1 MFSTGIGLG
10 MAYSE
15 GSQMVRDYHEGLR
28 RRAAG
33 DVGPHPRDCP
43 YVHHQQQQ
51 QHERTP
57 PGELK

>member
-33 DVGPHPRDCP
+33 DLGPSNHRNCP
-43 YVHHQQQQ
+43 YPHHH
-51 QHERTP
+51 HEKTP
-57 PGELK
+57 PGELN